1 MNHGHNIPPPAEYI
15 CLVARERLFKRNQAL
30 TLDIT
35 DVGFGGKGIA
45 RIETEKGPF
54 VVFVQNTIP
63 GQRVLARVEK
73 CKSRHAECKLEE
85 IIQRSELEK
94 DNGFQTIP
102 GAPYAN
108 LPIGEQQRIKE
119 KTAFDLYRKIGGVE
133 HLESLYHGFISS
145 PSVWHYRNKMEY
157 SFSAILHNTDS
168 GEKEDDFALGF
179 KRRGTWWAVENLD
192 NDSGLFDSDVETAL
206 KSLRAWL
213 ASTGLPP
220 WHPPQRVG
228 FFRFLTVRKSRA
240 NGGLLFN
247 LVTSSDGIEAFDREG
262 FVAWLCNQF
271 GERLVGVLHTINDDR
286 GERVEARAG
295 TSELIFGE
303 NHITETLHGL
313 DFQIEMASFFQTNP
327 ACAERLYEAAV
338 NAVVQLSQKKN
349 SNPNSVI
356 LDLFCGTGTIAQ
368 LIAKQINQR
377 VIGVEIVPQAI
388 EDAKRS
394 AVRNKIDNV
403 EFYAADVGKFLLER
417 PEFQGQIEVIVLDP
431 PRAGISP
438 KSLRKVIRLGA
449 KSIVYVSCNPATQAR
464 DIQVLREWG
473 YELISLQLV
482 DQFPHTAHVEAI
494 GIFELNGESPKFPQK

>member
-1 MNHGHNIPPPAEYI
+1 MG
-15 CLVARERLFKRNQAL
+15 RERLFKRNEAL

-63 GQRVLARVEK
+63 GQRVLARIEK

-85 IIQRSELEK
+85 ILQRSSLER
-94 DNGFQTIP
+94 DTGFQTIP

-108 LPIGEQQRIKE
+108 LPIEEQQKIKE
-119 KTAFDLYRKIGGVE
+119 RTAFDLYRKIGG
-133 HLESLYHGFISS
+133 LEDVASVYQGFISS
-145 PSVWHYRNKMEY
+145 PAVWHYRNKMEY
-157 SFSAILHNTDS
+157 SFSAILHNTET
-168 GEKEDDFALGF
+168 GEKDDAFALGF
-179 KRRGTWWAVENLD
+179 KRRGTWWAVENLE
-192 NDSGLFDSDVETAL
+192 NDSGLFDAEVETSL
-206 KSLRAWL
+206 KSLRAWFE
-213 ASTGLPP
+213 STGLPP
-220 WHPPQRVG
+220 WHPPQRSG

-247 LVTSSDGIEAFDREG
+247 LVTSSDGI
-262 FVAWLCNQF
+262 NQF
-271 GERLVGVLHTINDDR
+271 RRADFVTQLKSQFGDRVAGILHTINDDR

-295 TSELIFGE
+295 TSKLIFGE
-303 NHITETLHGL
+303 AFITENLLGL
-313 DFQIEMASFFQTNP
+313 DFQVEMASFFQTNP
-327 ACAERLYEAAV
+327 ACAERLYH
-338 NAVVQLSQKKN
+338 AVVQSVVKLTQKGN
-349 SNPNSVI
+349 SNPNAVI

-368 LIAKQINQR
+368 LIAKETKQR
-377 VIGVEIVPQAI
+377 VIGVEIVAQAI

-394 AVRNKIDNV
+394 AKRNGITNV

-417 PEFQGQIEVIVLDP
+417 PEFQSQIDVIVLDP

-438 KSLRKVIRLGA
+438 KSLRKVIRLGS

-473 YELISLQLV
+473 YQLVSLQLV

-494 GIFELNGESPKFPQK
+494 GVFELTGESPKFPQK